1 VPLHPLIS
9 QVQFLRRPRK
19 KDEPVVGKGGRVEF
33 RGRDRTVASR
43 LQARPPQPVARRV
56 RLEREKLEPVQGAD
70 RVAGLRLHLLHHLR
84 LHAEVRAFSLILIYC
99 TVPVLL
105 STGR

>member
-1 VPLHPLIS
+1 M
-9 QVQFLRRPRK
+9 
-19 KDEPVVGKGGRVEF
+19 VGKGGRVEF

-84 LHAEVRAFSLILIYC
+84 LHAEVRAFSLILHLLYRSGAPIHRAR
-99 TVPVLL
+99 TVTTQL
-105 STGR
+105 